1 MLCCFMCAKSNNFQH
16 KYQST
21 QIHSHSEKQNKLMAT
36 RYAS

>member
-1 MLCCFMCAKSNNFQH
+1 MLRCFMCAKSNNFQH

-21 QIHSHSEKQNKLMAT
+21 QIHSHWEKQKKLMVT